1 MFLYSLLTET
11 DSGQPGSSE
20 IETKWPQ
27 NEQGHRD
34 AKEVE
39 MVLDSLVITMETA
52 LVDTMFVMEEMSVVM
67 VALVTLVAAAV
78 MRMVVEMMTMNLV
91 TVEV

>member
-1 MFLYSLLTET
+1 LFLYSLLTET

-20 IETKWPQ
+20 IETKWSQ

-39 MVLDSLVITMETA
+39 MVLDSLVITMETT
-52 LVDTMFVMEEMSVVM
+52 LVETMFVMEEMSVVM
-67 VALVTLVAAAV
+67 VALVAAAV

>member
-1 MFLYSLLTET
+1 
-11 DSGQPGSSE
+11 
-20 IETKWPQ
+20 
-27 NEQGHRD
+27 
-34 AKEVE
+34 